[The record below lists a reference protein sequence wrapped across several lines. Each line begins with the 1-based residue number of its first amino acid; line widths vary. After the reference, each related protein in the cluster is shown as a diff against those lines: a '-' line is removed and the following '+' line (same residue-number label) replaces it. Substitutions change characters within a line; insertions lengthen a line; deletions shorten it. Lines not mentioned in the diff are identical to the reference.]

1 MTQFQQRGR
10 PVWGSA
16 QAQDIAE
23 YAAMLA
29 IILLLVIGTL
39 KLISKHRRASS
50 ATPTPPSLTR

>member
-10 PVWGSA
+10 AVWGSA

-29 IILLLVIGTL
+29 IILLLVIGTV
-39 KLISKHRRASS
+39 KLIGKHRRGSS
-50 ATPTPPSLTR
+50 PAPAPPSLTR